1 MAAGI
6 STRNRATMEKS
17 SLFVEVEGL
26 CGAKGYPLRT
36 PRLKDTVLD
45 AHTREPITVITERYL
60 GGLRFFRRWSQPGHN
75 QKLAHLIPEIRVERS
90 HLMFCTNYH
99 KINITTG
106 YYMVSRARSLR
117 NLLVSGNECGR
128 VFPAGVGPGSP
139 SRDAANWL
147 PSRFSLSVETRRRY
161 GWLRMMVFPGARLFP
176 SPNLVPF
183 GRVAARERQGALSR
197 RAW

>member
-1 MAAGI
+1 MWNMDEL
-6 STRNRATMEKS
+6 STRDETAEPVSRDREFS
-17 SLFVEVEGL
+17 
-26 CGAKGYPLRT
+26 GANDLYS
-36 PRLKDTVLD
+36 
-45 AHTREPITVITERYL
+45 AE
-60 GGLRFFRRWSQPGHN
+60 S
-75 QKLAHLIPEIRVERS
+75 A
-90 HLMFCTNYH
+90 NY
-99 KINITTG
+99 TTYS
-106 YYMVSRARSLR
+106 YYKSRARSLR

-176 SPNLVPF
+176 SPNLGPF